1 MTDETLL
8 TDETPEQAGEPV
20 ELPPAPPV
28 TDRFLFV
35 DIAALRAKQLRRG
48 ARPRL
53 PADPGT
59 RPDVPTKPER
69 IAMEEVRQQ
78 LVHYELP
85 TFKGRNAENYA

>member
-1 MTDETLL
+1 MTDETFL
-8 TDETPEQAGEPV
+8 TDETPEESTDPV
-20 ELPPAPPV
+20 DLPPAPPV

-53 PADPGT
+53 APDAV
-59 RPDVPTKPER
+59 RPDAPAKPER